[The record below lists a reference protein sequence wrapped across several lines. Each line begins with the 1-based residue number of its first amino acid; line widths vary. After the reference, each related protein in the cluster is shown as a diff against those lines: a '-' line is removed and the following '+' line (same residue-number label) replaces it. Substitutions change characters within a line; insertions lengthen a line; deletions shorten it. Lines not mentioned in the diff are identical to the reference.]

1 MLNELTQISLIKK
14 KIIICFYMNR
24 TENISNIKEMH
35 EVTPDCKVNEWVFG
49 SAW

>member
-35 EVTPDCKVNEWVFG
+35 EVTPDCKVNE
-49 SAW
+49 